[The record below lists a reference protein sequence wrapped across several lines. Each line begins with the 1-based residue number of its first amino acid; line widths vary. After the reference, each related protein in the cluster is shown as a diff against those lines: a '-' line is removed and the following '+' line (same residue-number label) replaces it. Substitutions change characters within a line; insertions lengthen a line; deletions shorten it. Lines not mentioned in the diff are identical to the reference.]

1 MGSYPSTISRNIAS
15 MRKVLVVA
23 VVALSGWSA
32 AQDRFSSMPG
42 YEGYRA
48 AQSMRRDLVVNRLRG
63 TWTNN
68 QEFKFT
74 DLKGSFVFNS
84 TTGQTTEIK
93 ATVGPNPV
101 PTVQQ
106 TPQRGRQFDRVK
118 SADGSMTALYR
129 DGNMYLEKGGQEK
142 AITTGGSVA
151 ERVRYGIASWV
162 YGEELNQRDAM
173 GFSPDGRYLWFYKF
187 DDRPV
192 KFYYLTLGQ
201 RNQQV
206 ELDTE
211 AYPKPGTD
219 NPIVDLM
226 VYDVQTEKTV
236 TVKVRPGAF
245 NNGIGHYVYAIN
257 WMGNDLIF
265 HRMDRRQQ
273 ERDLCIANPASG
285 EIRVVDH
292 VENKSGWVEF
302 GPLRDLRGNKNDGKM
317 LVMTDDDGF
326 DNLSWIDL
334 KAGKRTKVTMHQAD
348 VVNMIRMDETGLW
361 YTVAD
366 GKNPYYHQLYRANQ
380 DGSNARRLTDPEYHH
395 TVSVSPDGKHIAD
408 TIETD
413 SVPPSLRMLESTG
426 KVIKDLSS
434 SSLSEAAAKVKPVQW
449 IKYKS
454 FDGTTDLYMEVSLPA
469 NYRPGTKLPVLFGVY
484 GGPIPGRAPS
494 ITYAMPD
501 TLTGAGFAVVDV
513 RVRGGN
519 GRGRAFRQA
528 LYKNMGKVEI
538 DDIAAAADALKNQP
552 WADTKRVGIHGTSYG
567 GYSAAMCILRY
578 PNLFQA
584 ASASSMVSDWRNY
597 DTTYTE
603 RYMGLLEDNKAGYD
617 FGSAMTYA
625 KDLKGWLLIYYGTAD
640 NNTHPSNS
648 LQLSD
653 ALLRAGK
660 YHEVQVGVDAGHS
673 GVNQSRMMEFFI
685 ERLVMNPPR
694 N

>member
-1 MGSYPSTISRNIAS
+1 
-15 MRKVLVVA
+15 MRKVVVVA
-23 VVALSGWSA
+23 MVALSGFSF
-32 AQDRFSSMPG
+32 AQDRFPTMPG

-48 AQSMRRDLVVNRLRG
+48 AQAMRRDLTVNRLRG
-63 TWTNN
+63 QWTNN
-68 QEFKFT
+68 SEYKYS
-74 DLKGSFVFNS
+74 DINGSFAYNIS
-84 TTGQTTEIK
+84 TGETTEVK
-93 ATVGPNPV
+93 ATVGPSPD
-101 PTVQQ
+101 PFFQQ
-106 TPQRGRQFDRVK
+106 TPGRGRQFDRVK
-118 SADGSMTALYR
+118 SADGSMTAIYR
-129 DGNMYLEKGGQEK
+129 DGNVYLDKGGSES

-151 ERVRYGIASWV
+151 DRVRFGIASWV

-192 KFYYLTLGQ
+192 KFYYLAVGQ

-211 AYPKPGTD
+211 AYPKPGTE

-226 VYDVQTEKTV
+226 VHDLQTGKTQ

-245 NNGIGHYVYAIN
+245 DNGVGHYVYAIT
-257 WMGNDLIF
+257 WMGNDLMF

-273 ERDLCIANPASG
+273 VRDLCIANPQTG
-285 EIRVVDH
+285 DVRVVDH

-302 GPLRDLRGNKNDGKM
+302 GPLRDIRGNKNDGKM

-326 DNLSWIDL
+326 DNLAWIDL
-334 KAGKRTKVTMHQAD
+334 KAGKRTSVTAHKAD
-348 VVNMIRMDETGLW
+348 LVSMIRMDETGLW

-366 GKNPYYHQLYRANQ
+366 GKNPYYHQLYHANA
-380 DGSNARRLTDPEYHH
+380 DGSMPKRLTDPEYHH
-395 TVSVSPDGKHIAD
+395 GVAISPDGKHIAD
-408 TIETD
+408 AFENE
-413 SVPPSLRMLESTG
+413 SAPPVLRMLDASG
-426 KVIKDLSS
+426 KVTKTLTSA
-434 SSLSEAAAKVKPVQW
+434 SLNEATAKVKPIQW

-454 FDGTTDLYMEVSLPA
+454 FDGTTDLWMEVSLPVD
-469 NYRPGTKLPVLFGVY
+469 YKPGTKLPVLFGVY

-494 ITYAMPD
+494 ITYSMPD
-501 TLTGAGFAVVDV
+501 ITTGAGFAVVDV
-513 RVRGGN
+513 RMRGGN

-528 LYKNMGKVEI
+528 IYKNLGKVEI
-538 DDIAAAADALKNQP
+538 DDIAAAAAALKDQP
-552 WADTKRVGIHGTSYG
+552 WADTKRVGIYGSSYG
-567 GYSAAMCILRY
+567 GYSSAMCILRY
-578 PNLFQA
+578 PDLFQA

-625 KDLKGWLLIYYGTAD
+625 KDLKGWLMIYYGTAD

-653 ALLRAGK
+653 ALTKAGK
-660 YHEVQVGVDAGHS
+660 YYEVQVGVDAGHS
-673 GVNQSRMMEFFI
+673 GLNKSRMMEFFI